1 MNSEELKKITDS
13 ICEKIGSDNA
23 GIIADDIGNLI
34 TQNESVNTKIN
45 NLESEITDLKSRNE
59 KLISSNANL
68 LKQVP
73 VSKEIPITKTSNQQE
88 EKIIL
93 KNQFDKYGNFIE

>member
-1 MNSEELKKITDS
+1 MNSEDLKKITDS

-45 NLESEITDLKSRNE
+45 DLESEITDLKSRNE

-73 VSKEIPITKTSNQQE
+73 VSKEVTSAMTSNKE

>member
-1 MNSEELKKITDS
+1 MNSEDLKKITDS

-73 VSKEIPITKTSNQQE
+73 VSKEVPSAMTSNKE

-93 KNQFDKYGNFIE
+93 KDQFDKYGNFIE

>member
-1 MNSEELKKITDS
+1 MNSEDLKKITDS

-34 TQNESVNTKIN
+34 TQNESVNSKIS

-73 VSKEIPITKTSNQQE
+73 VSKEVTSAMTSNKE